1 MRWCSESEKIVS
13 YWAQNAFNYII
24 KCRTIV
30 LLTSYIKNIATSF
43 ANEHFYEKCEIL
55 CNFCSAQKILMKL
68 LSETR
73 KMLKLPLSDVIFVAV
88 SLLDFSVHV
97 PDNKITWQ
105 LCAVNCRANNFFLCT
120 N

>member
-1 MRWCSESEKIVS
+1 MS
-13 YWAQNAFNYII
+13 
-24 KCRTIV
+24 T
-30 LLTSYIKNIATSF
+30 
-43 ANEHFYEKCEIL
+43 HFSEKCEIL

-105 LCAVNCRANNFFLCT
+105 LCAVNCRANNFFFVQIKEIENFLKSDFF
-120 N
+120 NASIP

>member
-1 MRWCSESEKIVS
+1 MS
-13 YWAQNAFNYII
+13 
-24 KCRTIV
+24 T
-30 LLTSYIKNIATSF
+30 
-43 ANEHFYEKCEIL
+43 HFSEKCEIL
-55 CNFCSAQKILMKL
+55 CNFCSAHKILMKL

-105 LCAVNCRANNFFLCT
+105 LCAVNCRANIFFFVQIKEIENFLKSDFLMHPYRKCLQSSWMKLKLAINIT
-120 N
+120 C